1 MSSAVPESLGRQ
13 PAVPKHDGRLAI
25 AMGAA
30 CGAGPRLLLNKQHEN
45 GPVSR
50 GARPLVQAS
59 FRNCLADPHRSPLFL
74 IKTGTNFLKGSIQT
88 AGKDELRQE
97 YLFA

>member
-1 MSSAVPESLGRQ
+1 MALDLQ
-13 PAVPKHDGRLAI
+13 
-25 AMGAA
+25 
-30 CGAGPRLLLNKQHEN
+30 LLSNTSE
-45 GPVSR
+45 GSRPVSR
-50 GARPLVQAS
+50 VDAPDSGTSEWRMVRAS
-59 FRNCLADPHRSPLFL
+59 FRICLADPHRSPLFL